1 MEWLNPYNIQVVT
14 FIILNCIL
22 AISIFIT
29 LATGQLSLGHA
40 GFMSIGAYTTSIL
53 SKNADLPMFVAILA
67 GALMAGLIALL
78 IGAPTLKLHGLYL
91 AIATLGFGE
100 VVRVILLNMEITNG
114 ALGITGLKSLGTY
127 IYDGMKTVGITSQSL
142 GLSVPVIKSLST
154 LIFLFLLFLIVL
166 FLTLRLNS
174 SRLGRA
180 FEAIRADET
189 AARAMGIQVNYYK
202 MLAFIIGSVLAGL
215 CGGLFAHIT
224 TAITPTDFNYHKVV
238 EILSFAVIGGTEVVW
253 GALFGAI
260 ALTALPEVLR
270 GLAEYKMI
278 FYGAIMVLVMAVRP
292 RGLIGSDTL
301 QKLFRRGS
309 KKQNEQPK
317 GVE

>member
-1 MEWLNPYNIQVVT
+1 MDFLNPYNLQVIT
-14 FIILNCIL
+14 FIVLNCIL

-40 GFMSIGAYTTSIL
+40 GFMSIGAYTSSIL
-53 SKNADLPMFVAILA
+53 SKNADMPLFVAILA

-100 VVRVILLNMEITNG
+100 VVRVILLNMKITNG

-127 IYDGMKTVGITSQSL
+127 LYDWEKMLGITAQSL
-142 GLSVPVIKSLST
+142 GVTVPVIKSLST
-154 LIFLFLLFLIVL
+154 LVFMLLLFLLIL

-180 FEAIRADET
+180 FDAIRADET

-224 TAITPTDFNYHKVV
+224 TAITPNDFNYHKVV

-260 ALTALPEVLR
+260 ALTTLPEVLR

-301 QKLFRRGS
+301 QKLFRRN
-309 KKQNEQPK
+309 KKHNDQPK

>member
-1 MEWLNPYNIQVVT
+1 MDFLNPYNLQVIT
-14 FIILNCIL
+14 FIVLNCIL

-40 GFMSIGAYTTSIL
+40 GFMSIGAYTSSIL
-53 SKNADLPMFVAILA
+53 SKNADMPLFVAILA

-100 VVRVILLNMEITNG
+100 VVRVILLNMKITNG

-127 IYDGMKTVGITSQSL
+127 LYDWEKMLGITAQSL
-142 GLSVPVIKSLST
+142 GVTVPVIKSLST
-154 LIFLFLLFLIVL
+154 LVFMLLLFLIIL

-224 TAITPTDFNYHKVV
+224 TAITPNDFNYHKVV

-260 ALTALPEVLR
+260 ALTTLPEVLR

-301 QKLFRRGS
+301 QKLFRR
-309 KKQNEQPK
+309 KKKHNDQPK

>member
-1 MEWLNPYNIQVVT
+1 MDFLNPYNLQVIT
-14 FIILNCIL
+14 FIVLNCIL

-40 GFMSIGAYTTSIL
+40 GFMSIGAYTSSIL
-53 SKNADLPMFVAILA
+53 SKNADMPLFVAILA

-100 VVRVILLNMEITNG
+100 VVRVILLNMKITNG

-127 IYDGMKTVGITSQSL
+127 LYDWEKMLGITAQSL
-142 GLSVPVIKSLST
+142 GVTVPVIKSLST
-154 LIFLFLLFLIVL
+154 LVFMLLLFLIIL
-166 FLTLRLNS
+166 FLTFRLNS

-224 TAITPTDFNYHKVV
+224 TAITPNDFNYHKVV

-260 ALTALPEVLR
+260 ALTTLPEVLR

-301 QKLFRRGS
+301 QKLFRRN
-309 KKQNEQPK
+309 KKHNDQPK

>member
-1 MEWLNPYNIQVVT
+1 MDFLNPYNLQVIT
-14 FIILNCIL
+14 FIVLNCIL

-40 GFMSIGAYTTSIL
+40 GFMSIGAYTSSIL
-53 SKNADLPMFVAILA
+53 SKNADMPLFIAILA

-100 VVRVILLNMEITNG
+100 VVRVILLNMKITNG

-127 IYDGMKTVGITSQSL
+127 LYDWEKMLGITAQSL
-142 GLSVPVIKSLST
+142 GVTVPVIKSLST
-154 LIFLFLLFLIVL
+154 LVFMLLLFLLIL

-224 TAITPTDFNYHKVV
+224 TAITPNDFNYHKVV

-260 ALTALPEVLR
+260 ALTTLPEVLR

-301 QKLFRRGS
+301 QKLFRRN
-309 KKQNEQPK
+309 KKHNDQPK

>member
-1 MEWLNPYNIQVVT
+1 MDFLNPYNLQVIT
-14 FIILNCIL
+14 FIVLNCIL

-40 GFMSIGAYTTSIL
+40 GFMSIGAYTSSIL
-53 SKNADLPMFVAILA
+53 SKNADMPLFVAILA

-100 VVRVILLNMEITNG
+100 VVRVILLNMKITNG

-127 IYDGMKTVGITSQSL
+127 LYDWEKMLGITAQSL
-142 GLSVPVIKSLST
+142 GVTVPVIKSLST
-154 LIFLFLLFLIVL
+154 LVFMLLLFLIIL

-224 TAITPTDFNYHKVV
+224 TAITPNDFNYHKVV

-260 ALTALPEVLR
+260 ALTTLPEVLR

-301 QKLFRRGS
+301 QKLFRRN
-309 KKQNEQPK
+309 KKHNDQPK